1 MGMRVFHLATVAW
14 RTSDRASTFASAHWG
29 PKKKQNADLG
39 SGTHSLQNLSPHMSF
54 QTDHKEL
61 AEGDVGENVVG
72 LVLATGVAGLLPE
85 V

>member
-1 MGMRVFHLATVAW
+1 
-14 RTSDRASTFASAHWG
+14 
-29 PKKKQNADLG
+29 
-39 SGTHSLQNLSPHMSF
+39 MSF